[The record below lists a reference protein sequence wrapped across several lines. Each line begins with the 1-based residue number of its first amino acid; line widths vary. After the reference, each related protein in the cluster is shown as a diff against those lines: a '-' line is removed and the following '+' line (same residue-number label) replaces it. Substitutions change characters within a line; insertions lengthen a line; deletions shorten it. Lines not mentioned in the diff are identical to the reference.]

1 MQKWIVHSPP
11 SGFFVELCLSVS
23 QRKKTNKQANKQ
35 KSGFSIAGAVS
46 AGFSYFCKSWRLFSD
61 VVNFAWIN
69 NGNRTKWSP
78 IRPVIIQVILK
89 SNDHAAG
96 VWNCNFYDK
105 LLLRWSYPDMSSII
119 GQLKQN
125 FLICQNLET
134 SMYLD
139 RTFRI
144 KFHNSSSRLCSVNIS
159 ILLKNCV
166 LLERRPD

>member
-1 MQKWIVHSPP
+1 MQKWIVHLPL

-23 QRKKTNKQANKQ
+23 QKKNKQTNKQ

-61 VVNFAWIN
+61 VINFAWIN

-89 SNDHAAG
+89 SNDRAAG
-96 VWNCNFYDK
+96 VWNCNFLWLRLL
-105 LLLRWSYPDMSSII
+105 LLLRSYPDMSSII

-139 RTFRI
+139 RIFRI